1 MAGVVPDIKG
11 TRHKVHIGAAKAASI
26 LLLPAMVMLCANNH
40 LSLIP
45 RLFTAL
51 ALLVMIGLGYLL
63 GTGKTT
69 YNRFLIYEAL
79 YFLCFDASIL
89 IATYLN

>member
-63 GTGKTT
+63 EPVRPPTT
-69 YNRFLIYEAL
+69 DFLSTKRYIFFA
-79 YFLCFDASIL
+79 
-89 IATYLN
+89 